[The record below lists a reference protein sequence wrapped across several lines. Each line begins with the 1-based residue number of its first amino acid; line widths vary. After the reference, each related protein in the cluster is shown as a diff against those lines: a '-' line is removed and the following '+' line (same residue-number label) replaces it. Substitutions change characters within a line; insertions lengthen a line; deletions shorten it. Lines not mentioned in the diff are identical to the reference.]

1 MSRRRLAHC
10 YIVTKVL
17 GLVLGGGGLAGIAW
31 ETGVLQGIAD
41 ENPAAAEALL
51 ACDVMVGTSAGATVA
66 AQISSRTP
74 LTELFARQ
82 SGDEHNELDPGVA
95 VEELAG
101 LFLAAVGTPGLT
113 KTQKLRRIGEI
124 ALATRTVPEPK
135 RRAVIA
141 GRLSCHDW
149 PERTLRI
156 TAVDVA
162 TGELVVFDR
171 DSGVGLV
178 DAVAASCAVP
188 GVWPPVTIAARRY
201 MDGGVNSTVNIG
213 IAADCDRVVVLV
225 PTPRNVPSPF
235 GNAAEEIEAFP
246 SPTLAIFADDASL
259 AAFGRNPMDP
269 GCRIPSAAAGRT
281 QGRGVAAAVAEFLAV

>member
-1 MSRRRLAHC
+1 
-10 YIVTKVL
+10 
-17 GLVLGGGGLAGIAW
+17 
-31 ETGVLQGIAD
+31 
-41 ENPAAAEALL
+41 
-51 ACDVMVGTSAGATVA
+51 VA
-66 AQISSRTP
+66 AQISSPTP
-74 LTELFARQ
+74 LTELYARQ
-82 SGDEHNELDPGVA
+82 AGDEHNELDPGVA
-95 VEELAG
+95 VAELAG

-113 KTQKLRRIGEI
+113 KTQKLQRIGEI

-141 GRLSCHDW
+141 GRLPCHDW
-149 PERTLRI
+149 PDRTLRI
-156 TAVDVA
+156 TAVDVG

-188 GVWPPVTIAARRY
+188 GVWPPVTIDARRY
-201 MDGGVNSTVNIG
+201 MDGGVNSTVNIAT
-213 IAADCDRVVVLV
+213 AAECDRVVVLV

-246 SPTLAIFADDASL
+246 SATLAIFADEASL

-269 GCRIPSAAAGRT
+269 GCRIPSAIAGRA